1 MGKRLSKSL
10 FVKMLEKVGS
20 HRTCLEKQMFGCL
33 TELGYV
39 KYCDYYEQ
47 YPFGGR
53 VLDFAFIMQRKPVL
67 RGVDLEVDGIPWH
80 SSPEQRKRD
89 GFRTYKLMKAGW
101 IIERFGEMFNKDEVQ
116 LVLDKYGI
124 KPSL

>member
-1 MGKRLSKSL
+1 MI
-10 FVKMLEKVGS
+10 EKVGS
-20 HRTCLEKQMFGCL
+20 LRTCLEKQMYGYL
-33 TELGYV
+33 TEMGVV
-39 KYCDYYEQ
+39 KNIDYYEQ

-53 VLDFAFIMQRKPVL
+53 VLVFAFILQRNPVL
-67 RGVDLEVDGIPWH
+67 RGVDFEVDGVPWH

-101 IIERFGEMFNKDEVQ
+101 LIERFGESFNKDEVQ
-116 LVLDKYGI
+116 TILTKHGI